1 MKFTRINQFALY
13 LVLLICMLSNGS
25 TDAETAEQFT
35 PSATQ
40 AEEINER
47 MNLYKRIRHE
57 QNKKALMQLLH
68 DIADIQ
74 KQCRD
79 KGYLCNT
86 ENTDISNP
94 SFTNLHRPQPQAEN
108 VETASPPN
116 RIVAPELNLIGIVGN
131 RARFRL
137 EDGRIRDF
145 SLGESVADS
154 WKLAEITAATALLI
168 HDLQPEIKA
177 RYRIYKEAHRSA
189 TRADRDTTE
198 RIP

>member
-1 MKFTRINQFALY
+1 MKFTRTNQYAPY
-13 LVLLICMLSNGS
+13 LVLLVCMLSNGS
-25 TDAETAEQFT
+25 TNAETAEQFT

-94 SFTNLHRPQPQAEN
+94 SFTNLHRPQPQSED
-108 VETASPPN
+108 VEAASPP
-116 RIVAPELNLIGIVGN
+116 RIIAPELNLIGIVGN

-189 TRADRDTTE
+189 TRSDRDTTE
-198 RIP
+198 HIP